1 MFPRIEEI
9 GMKKPRYIQLSD
21 EIRNMILN
29 NEYQYEEMF
38 PPERELE
45 TTYEMDRKTIRKAL
59 NILVE
64 EGLLTRIKGK
74 GTFVNSPDINY
85 SMRKISGFGGLLE
98 QQGIESTAKVIS
110 VSEEQAG
117 YRLGKLMEIGR
128 AEPVWKM
135 IRQRFAKGEPLALE
149 ITYVKQGI
157 IPDFANIDFEVYSLY
172 DMYTKHGHV
181 PAFVEERI
189 DAVEVSAVEAKY
201 LGIQEGESVFSVSDI
216 TRDQDQKVIEYT
228 RTYTNSSRIKLSTQ
242 LS

>member
-29 NEYQYEEMF
+29 NEYQYGEMF

-117 YRLGKLMEIGR
+117 YRLGKMMEIGR

-157 IPDFANIDFEVYSLY
+157 IPDFANMKCIPYMICIPSTDTCLLLWRSGLMPWRFLRSRQNIWESRKESLS
-172 DMYTKHGHV
+172 
-181 PAFVEERI
+181 FQFRI
-189 DAVEVSAVEAKY
+189 
-201 LGIQEGESVFSVSDI
+201 LPGIR
-216 TRDQDQKVIEYT
+216 TR
-228 RTYTNSSRIKLSTQ
+228 RL
-242 LS
+242 